1 MNEFCYHLKQ
11 SLSYLDNR
19 DKVKL
24 WVAILGQIFLALV
37 DMAGA
42 AGLGFL
48 GVIAAASV
56 TNTDLPKIVHR
67 IQEFLNISD
76 YPETKQITIVGSIVV
91 LIFVGKTLGSLYL
104 NRRILVFLAARQVRI
119 AGEIFSKVLKGDYLS
134 IAGYSRQ
141 GLVQAVTDSLNVSL
155 IGILGNFMLAISEII
170 LLAFLFVL
178 LAVVYPAMAL
188 LTFITF
194 GTLAYVTQ
202 SQIGK
207 RTREFNTEYSRAAVA
222 SKTHLMDS
230 LSVLPE
236 IKVSGRYSFF
246 INKFI
251 VDRTR
256 AAEAYI
262 NSLWL
267 SQVPKFV
274 LEIGLVF
281 AGMVVYL
288 FTQIT
293 SSPADA
299 IGRIIVFLAVSGRL
313 VPSLLRL
320 QSEVISIH
328 ANIGVAEPINILRDK
343 LKSMSKANPN
353 EFLKDIAA
361 SSGMPVRDA
370 FQINF
375 EKVSFTYRDGG
386 LRFEFG
392 DFSIARGH
400 AVAVIGKS
408 GVGKTTLV
416 QLMMGLVEPTT
427 GSVKLNEKSPRAWT
441 ESEFG
446 AVSYLPQAIEIVS
459 GNMEE
464 NIALGIPTE
473 LIDEDKLKL
482 ALEIAALD
490 KWVKTLPLGVKTS
503 IGEKGFNFSGGQ
515 LQRIGIAR
523 AVYDEP
529 KLIILDEP
537 TSSLDDETEEAFLKM
552 ISHLRGKTTIV
563 IITHKLKMISHV
575 DEVLLLEEKQNV
587 VRANYINSNAVAG
600 FKSRD
605 ILEG

>member
-1 MNEFCYHLKQ
+1 MNKFSYQLKQ
-11 SLSYLDNR
+11 SVSYLDRR
-19 DKVKL
+19 DKFKL
-24 WVAILGQIFLALV
+24 SVAILCQIFLALV

-56 TNTDLPKIVHR
+56 TNTDLPKIVLR
-67 IQEFLNISD
+67 MQEFLNIAD
-76 YPETKQITIVGSIVV
+76 YPVTKQITALGLIVV
-91 LIFVGKTLGSLYL
+91 LIFIGKTLGSLYL
-104 NRRILVFLAARQVRI
+104 NRRILLFLAARQVRI
-119 AGEIFSKVLKGDYLS
+119 ASEIFSKVLKGDYLA

-170 LLAFLFVL
+170 LLAFLFAL

-188 LTFITF
+188 LTLLIF

-207 RTREFNTEYSRAAVA
+207 RTREFNAEYSRAAVE

-236 IKVSGRYSFF
+236 IKVSGRFSLF
-246 INKFI
+246 IDKFR
-251 VDRTR
+251 VERAR

-267 SQVPKFV
+267 GQVPKFV
-274 LEIGLVF
+274 LEIGLVLS
-281 AGMVVYL
+281 GMVVYF

-293 SSPADA
+293 SSSVDA

-320 QSEVISIH
+320 QSEVIGMH
-328 ANIGVAEPINILRDK
+328 ANIGLAEPINTLRDK
-343 LKSMSKANPN
+343 LESMSKADPKVS
-353 EFLKDIAA
+353 LKDVAT
-361 SSGMPVRDA
+361 SSGLPVRAA

-375 EKVSFTYRDGG
+375 EKVSFVYDDGG

-400 AVAVIGKS
+400 TVAIIGKS

-416 QLMMGLVEPTT
+416 QLIMGLVEPTA
-427 GSVKLNEKSPRAWT
+427 GSVKLNEKSPRTWT
-441 ESEFG
+441 ETEFG
-446 AVSYLPQAIEIVS
+446 SISYLPQAIEVVS
-459 GNMEE
+459 GNIEE

-473 LIDEDKLKL
+473 LIDERKLKL

-490 KWVKTLPLGVKTS
+490 DWLKTLPLGVKTS

-552 ISHLRGKTTIV
+552 ISHLHGKTTIV
-563 IITHKLKMISHV
+563 MITHKLKMISHV

-587 VRANYINSNAVAG
+587 VSANFINSNEATRL
-600 FKSRD
+600 KSRD
-605 ILEG
+605 ILED